1 MAITF
6 YYGSGSPYAWRV
18 WLALEHKQVPYDL
31 KLLSFDKGD
40 TKTPEFR
47 AVTPRGKVPAIVHDG
62 FRLWESI
69 AILEYLEER
78 FPERPLLPQG
88 DLAARAT
95 ARRLMAETDAYLGK
109 ALSRLMGETLFK
121 KGGIDKAALAEAQ
134 DEVVAELEPFAAGLA
149 GDWLLGGAPSL
160 ADLTFYPTLRLVR
173 RVDDRQPANG
183 IGDRMPPKLA
193 AYLARFE
200 QLPYAARTMPPHW
213 KA

>member
-18 WLALEHKQVPYDL
+18 WLALEHKQVPYDF

-40 TKTPEFR
+40 TKSADFL
-47 AVTPRGKVPAIVHDG
+47 AINPRGKVPAIVHDG

-78 FPERPLLPQG
+78 FPERPLLPKG
-88 DLAARAT
+88 DPAARAT

-109 ALSRLMGETLFK
+109 ALSKLMEQTLFH
-121 KGGIDKAALAEAQ
+121 KGEVDKAALAEAQ
-134 DEVVAELEPFAAGLA
+134 DGTVAELERFAAGIS
-149 GDWLLGGAPSL
+149 GDWLLGRELSL
-160 ADLTFYPTLRLVR
+160 ADLTLYPTVRLVR

-183 IGDRMPPKLA
+183 IGNRMPAALA
-193 AYLARFE
+193 AWMTRFE
-200 QLPYAARTMPPHW
+200 KLPYAAKTLPPHW
-213 KA
+213 KG